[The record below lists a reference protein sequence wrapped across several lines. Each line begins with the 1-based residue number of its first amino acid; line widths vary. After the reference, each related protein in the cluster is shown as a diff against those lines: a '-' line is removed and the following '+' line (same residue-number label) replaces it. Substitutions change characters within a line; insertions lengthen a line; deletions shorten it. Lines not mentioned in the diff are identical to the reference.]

1 MTTSVYK
8 YVSVTMSFNIA
19 YTGFEA
25 DFAEELNAF
34 VDDLMESDIQIA
46 LGALNAKLTIVM
58 DMPAEQYRAGNGIQL
73 ADYALLFCQNNGI
86 DLETQLESIK
96 IEFCEDEIDE

>member
-1 MTTSVYK
+1 MTTSAYK

-34 VDDLMESDIQIA
+34 LDEQMWTDVQIA

-58 DMPAEQYRAGNGIQL
+58 DMPVEQYRANNGIHL
-73 ADYALLFCQNNGI
+73 ADYAIWFCQNNGI
-86 DLETQLESIK
+86 DLETELESIK